1 LGKFSWNVYRMG
13 DRTFGAG
20 NFAFAL
26 FLREVAGPEDL
37 SCPHGFGKWDI
48 LYVMEFML
56 SFNRKYALF
65 NSFGYIMFF
74 IHLQFIKIQKKSSIK
89 NLNI

>member
-1 LGKFSWNVYRMG
+1 MG

-20 NFAFAL
+20 KFAFAL

-65 NSFGYIMFF
+65 NNFGYIMFLIIYNLYKF
-74 IHLQFIKIQKKSSIK
+74 KKIFHK